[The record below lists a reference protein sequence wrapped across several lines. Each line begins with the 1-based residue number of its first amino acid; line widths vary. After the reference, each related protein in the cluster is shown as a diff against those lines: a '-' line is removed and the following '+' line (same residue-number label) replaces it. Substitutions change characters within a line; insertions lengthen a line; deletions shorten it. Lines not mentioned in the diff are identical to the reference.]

1 MLSFCLGF
9 VEFKVATFICLYGI
23 KIFFC
28 FAELYL
34 AGGETSNNSNSD
46 RDSEIMGPLPTTGSA
61 VAPASWAALQPQ
73 NGQYGPGQSVLKAMN
88 GDYPP
93 QSLIDGM
100 DGLNF
105 II

>member
-1 MLSFCLGF
+1 M
-9 VEFKVATFICLYGI
+9 
-23 KIFFC
+23 
-28 FAELYL
+28 YL

-73 NGQYGPGQSVLKAMN
+73 NGQFGANINN
-88 GDYPP
+88 GEYQP

-100 DGLNF
+100 DGLLF
-105 II
+105 LFVLSGVRKMSRLLHVCLKV